1 MPGEKRVVGMQRDSE
16 DRLARLADAHEIANL
31 QGRYMYYLEA
41 HRYPEV
47 LELFARNDPEVSV
60 EIGEGGVYVGRAKV
74 EAMFLHVLRPF
85 FMLPGM
91 MPLHMLTTPVIEV
104 EPGGL
109 RARGMWQTIGCNS
122 FPADAGMKAV
132 WQQGAYDNIYVK
144 EEGQWRILRMR
155 WLANFRTSFDKGW
168 VEEPLYH
175 LAPLDWDRFPPE
187 HRPDLPGSGAF
198 ESYDPKAVRQRAP
211 APPEPTS
218 DQEQP
223 APSFPILRDR

>member
-1 MPGEKRVVGMQRDSE
+1 MQRDSE

-31 QGRYMYYLEA
+31 QGRYMYHLEA
-41 HRYPEV
+41 HRYREV
-47 LELFARNDPEVSV
+47 LALFARKDPAVSA

-85 FMLPGM
+85 FRQPGM

-104 EPGGL
+104 DSNGQT
-109 RARGMWQTIGCNS
+109 AKGMWQTIGCNS
-122 FPADAGMKAV
+122 FPADGDLKAV
-132 WQQGAYDNIYVK
+132 WQQGTYDNIYVK

-168 VEEPLYH
+168 VKEPLYH
-175 LAPLDWDRFPPE
+175 LAPLDWDSFPLE

-211 APPEPTS
+211 APPEASPN
-218 DQEQP
+218 QKPAAP
-223 APSFPILRDR
+223 APPILRDR